1 MAEVNICDNILRQA
15 FQEYMEEKLDS
26 NIYRDESFST
36 SKSFEKKMS
45 KMIKSEHNV
54 YHKMTLTKA
63 RKALCV
69 AIAIIILLLSS
80 LSVGAV
86 RDFIANFYIQ
96 HFDTH
101 NTLTAMLD
109 DNENYPTKIEKVYKL
124 SSIPKGYELSY
135 EDITD
140 NDVSYLYS
148 NSEGKNMLFTQ
159 DIKSIFDIDI
169 DNEYSNATAEVYQGQ
184 LYFVNVFDSDYAE
197 GARVTIIWDNGSYI
211 FCLSAELPK
220 ETMLDL
226 CSSLKIEE

>member
-1 MAEVNICDNILRQA
+1 MEDNILRQA
-15 FQEYMEEKLDS
+15 FQEFMEEKLDS
-26 NIYRDESFST
+26 RIYSDESFST
-36 SKSFEKKMS
+36 SASFEKKMS

-63 RKALCV
+63 RKALCI

-96 HFDTH
+96 YFDTH

-109 DNENYPTKIEKVYKL
+109 DNENYPTTLEKTYRL
-124 SSIPKGYELSY
+124 GYIPDGYELSD
-135 EDITD
+135 EDITE
-140 NDVSYLYS
+140 NDASYLYS

-159 DIKSIFDIDI
+159 NTKSIFNIDI
-169 DNEYSNATAEVYQGQ
+169 DNEYSNATTEVYQGQ

-197 GARVTIIWDNGSYI
+197 GKRVTIIWDNGSYI

-220 ETMLDL
+220 EAVLDL